1 MGRKLDKYTS
11 LVKFLSG
18 LVDLIKQAW
27 PWFGAVVAFAM
38 TTAGAFLTQWG
49 YIPATLFGMAAF
61 VLILLTLKLATG
73 MLSRGDKIVGND
85 TERPTGNVY
94 VTSHNQSG
102 GITAQNVHVNPQMQR
117 IMGDKLKDGLLRVVP
132 RNKRV
137 VVWSSMGNQESHVF
151 ATEIFRFLRR
161 NGFEV
166 FGDSAHQQI
175 FLTPLHGIELRE
187 DGENFNINVGLPD
200 GSEKPQGL

>member
-1 MGRKLDKYTS
+1 MGSKLDKYIS

-49 YIPATLFGMAAF
+49 YIPAILLGIAAF
-61 VLILLTLKLATG
+61 VLILMMLKLA
-73 MLSRGDKIVGND
+73 RGLLTQGDQIVSND
-85 TERPTGNVY
+85 TEKPTGNVY

-102 GITAQNVHVNPQMQR
+102 GITAQSVHVNAQMQR
-117 IMGDKLKDGLLRVVP
+117 KMGETLKKGLLANVP

-137 VVWSSMGNQESHVF
+137 VVWSSMGSQESHVF